1 MTSSDDTQWLNCIV
15 GNVGSRITDDMHLLS
30 LLGRFTLKV
39 KGRGNLSQN
48 QLLSFN
54 PDISLKFNL
63 KSLIVEPSTCSSPV
77 FCPFPSVSIF
87 DKQTSQFSRLVAPLL
102 VV

>member
-54 PDISLKFNL
+54 PDISLKLFFSL
-63 KSLIVEPSTCSSPV
+63 KLFLINRRLSFLDLSLHCW
-77 FCPFPSVSIF
+77 
-87 DKQTSQFSRLVAPLL
+87 
-102 VV
+102 

>member
-87 DKQTSQFSRLVAPLL
+87 DKQTSQSLHCW
-102 VV
+102 